1 MKKQAKNIIAGVV
14 SISILLQGGMAS
26 AKEANGPNQD
36 IVKDR
41 QVYASTSAASFKD
54 IKGHWAE
61 ATIKQAIVDG
71 YLKGY
76 SDGTFKPNGLITRAE
91 LASVLVR
98 ITKNK
103 KDGSKLSFT
112 DVPSGYWAASAIEG
126 AVGAGFIKAG
136 DAPGGKFKPNEAM
149 TRYDMAKWFS
159 QGLVRSE
166 ASFETALKEVEG
178 TLLPFTE
185 TYKTGISKTQTPYI
199 ALARGTGLMK
209 GNPDDSFGLENT
221 TTRAE
226 VAVML
231 YRYLR
236 IEGSK
241 AGSYRGLNELREVG
255 LYGTNAVSLGNAT
268 WSKDSK
274 DVVAPV
280 YNIMGKKFIMKGK
293 RGSFILH
300 QMIVVDISKPLG
312 TEERGIYGS
321 MFDQRMG
328 ATFLIYTETTVTA
341 EKKMKHS
348 YEYLDSYDFLGGSVI
363 FGDSPERFG
372 YETVPRQ
379 YGASLEYKDFSDFL
393 QVGKP
398 RTIWTTIGTTYGM
411 QWITA
416 ADGTVGTIMLNRK

>member
-1 MKKQAKNIIAGVV
+1 MKRQAKNIIAGVV
-14 SISILLQGGMAS
+14 SISILLQGGMAA
-26 AKEANGPNQD
+26 AKEANRLNQE
-36 IVKDR
+36 ILKDR
-41 QVYASTSAASFKD
+41 QVYESTSAASFKD

-61 ATIKQAIVDG
+61 ATIKQAIADG

-103 KDGSKLSFT
+103 KDGSKLSLT

-241 AGSYRGLNELREVG
+241 AESYRGLNELREVG

-268 WSKDSK
+268 WSTDSK
-274 DVVAPV
+274 GVVAPV

-293 RGSFILH
+293 RGTFVLNR
-300 QMIVVDISKPLG
+300 MIVVDISKPLG
-312 TEERGIYGS
+312 TEDRGIYGN
-321 MFDQRMG
+321 MFYQSVYD
-328 ATFLIYTETTVTA
+328 TFGVYTEATVTA
-341 EKKMKHS
+341 EKKMKYS
-348 YEYLDSYDFLGGSVI
+348 SEYGDSYRVLTGTVILG
-363 FGDSPERFG
+363 DAPEQFG
-372 YETVPRQ
+372 YETLPRF
-379 YGASLEYKDFSDFL
+379 YGASLQYKDFSDFL

-398 RTIWTTIGTTYGM
+398 RRVWTAIGIIGM
-411 QWITA
+411 QFITA
-416 ADGTVGTIMLNRK
+416 ADGTVGTIKLNRE

>member
-136 DAPGGKFKPNEAM
+136 DAPG
-149 TRYDMAKWFS
+149 
-159 QGLVRSE
+159 
-166 ASFETALKEVEG
+166 
-178 TLLPFTE
+178 
-185 TYKTGISKTQTPYI
+185 
-199 ALARGTGLMK
+199 
-209 GNPDDSFGLENT
+209 
-221 TTRAE
+221 
-226 VAVML
+226 
-231 YRYLR
+231 
-236 IEGSK
+236 
-241 AGSYRGLNELREVG
+241 
-255 LYGTNAVSLGNAT
+255 
-268 WSKDSK
+268 
-274 DVVAPV
+274 
-280 YNIMGKKFIMKGK
+280 
-293 RGSFILH
+293 
-300 QMIVVDISKPLG
+300 
-312 TEERGIYGS
+312 
-321 MFDQRMG
+321 
-328 ATFLIYTETTVTA
+328 
-341 EKKMKHS
+341 
-348 YEYLDSYDFLGGSVI
+348 
-363 FGDSPERFG
+363 
-372 YETVPRQ
+372 
-379 YGASLEYKDFSDFL
+379 ASLNQMK
-393 QVGKP
+393 
-398 RTIWTTIGTTYGM
+398 R
-411 QWITA
+411 
-416 ADGTVGTIMLNRK
+416 